1 MKPYFI
7 RGSVLALTLVWP
19 AWVRFIRRTYR
30 PRKLATSRLNRTSRT
45 ICSAGSEG
53 VHGRDRERRQPF
65 VLQDPNSKVSYK
77 VDDDNKVKDYVGKQV
92 KITGTLD
99 PSANV
104 IHVDSIE
111 LVS

>member
-1 MKPYFI
+1 
-7 RGSVLALTLVWP
+7 
-19 AWVRFIRRTYR
+19 
-30 PRKLATSRLNRTSRT
+30 
-45 ICSAGSEG
+45 
-53 VHGRDRERRQPF
+53 
-65 VLQDPNSKVSYK
+65 
-77 VDDDNKVKDYVGKQV
+77 VKDYVGKQV

>member
-1 MKPYFI
+1 MARLPGFVCHNRAGAGKDPLKAFRRRRKAD
-7 RGSVLALTLVWP
+7 RGV
-19 AWVRFIRRTYR
+19 
-30 PRKLATSRLNRTSRT
+30 N
-45 ICSAGSEG
+45 
-53 VHGRDRERRQPF
+53 RERRQRVRPEKS
-65 VLQDPNSKVSYK
+65 NSKVSYK